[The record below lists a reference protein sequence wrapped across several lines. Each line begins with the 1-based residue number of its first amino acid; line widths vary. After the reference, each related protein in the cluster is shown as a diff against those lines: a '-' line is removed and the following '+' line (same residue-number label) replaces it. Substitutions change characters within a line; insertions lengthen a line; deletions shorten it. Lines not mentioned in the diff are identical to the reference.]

1 MNLTTDA
8 IWNLATAMI
17 GGLAV
22 GLERQWSG
30 HAKGPNARFAGLRT
44 FTMMGLIAGLSGW
57 WWTVGLYPL
66 SIALFAGTAAIIVAA
81 YVIRSRTDV
90 DATTE
95 IAALVVLAAGVTAG
109 LGEVVLAAGITAL
122 TVLLLVEKSRLH
134 RMAEHIGEAELLAA
148 ARFAVMATVV
158 LPLLPAEIGPF
169 GPLGVVKP
177 RQLWM
182 LVLFF
187 SGLSFLGYLARRS
200 LGEHRGYAVA
210 GVLGGLVSSTSTT
223 LTFSRLSRS
232 HAGDGVALA
241 AGVLGANVMLFPR
254 VLIASAVL
262 APALAASLWPGFVAP
277 VLIGLTLFV
286 LGLRSTGK
294 SSRGAEPKNP
304 LELAAALQ
312 MAVLFQI
319 VLFGVS
325 MAEARFGDAG
335 LYGSAAVL
343 GLTDVDALTVSM
355 AERVNAH
362 TAAAVA
368 ARALTLGILAN
379 TLVKTTIALAVGRD
393 GFRMR
398 AGVGLGLL
406 ALALG
411 AWLMFGVRGD

>member
-1 MNLTTDA
+1 
-8 IWNLATAMI
+8 MI

-44 FTMMGLIAGLSGW
+44 FTMIGLLAGLGGW
-57 WWTVGLYPL
+57 WWSAGLYPL
-66 SIALFAGTAAIIVAA
+66 AIVLLAGTAAIIVVA
-81 YVIRSRTDV
+81 YVSRSREDV

-109 LGEVVLAAGITAL
+109 FGQVVLASGIIAL
-122 TVLLLVEKSRLH
+122 TFLLLVEKSRLH

-158 LPLLPAEIGPF
+158 LPLLPEQIGPF
-169 GPLGVVKP
+169 GPLGIVKP

-187 SGLSFLGYLARRS
+187 SGLSFLGYLARRG
-200 LGEHRGYAVA
+200 LGEQRGYAVA

-232 HAGDGVALA
+232 HTGDGVALA

-254 VLIASAVL
+254 VLIATAVL
-262 APALAASLWPGFVAP
+262 APALASALWPAFVAP
-277 VLIGLTLFV
+277 VLIGLALFV
-286 LGLRSTGK
+286 WGLLK
-294 SSRGAEPKNP
+294 SSKTSRGADPKNP
-304 LELAAALQ
+304 LELMAALQ
-312 MAVLFQI
+312 MAALFQI
-319 VLFGVS
+319 VLFAVA
-325 MAEARFGDAG
+325 MAEKRFGDAG

-355 AERVNAH
+355 AERVKAS
-362 TAAAVA
+362 TAATVA
-368 ARALTLGILAN
+368 AHALALGILSN
-379 TLVKTTIALAVGRD
+379 TLVKTTIALAVGRG
-393 GFRMR
+393 GFRVR

-406 ALALG
+406 AAALG
-411 AWLMFGVRGD
+411 TWLLF